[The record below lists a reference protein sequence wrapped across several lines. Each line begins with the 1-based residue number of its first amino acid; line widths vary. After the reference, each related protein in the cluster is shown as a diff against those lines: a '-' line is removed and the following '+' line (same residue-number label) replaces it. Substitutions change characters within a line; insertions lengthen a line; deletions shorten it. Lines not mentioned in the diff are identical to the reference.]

1 MWSIAATCMISM
13 LIALIN
19 IGSTEA
25 LINIIGFITAAWLA
39 ATLIP
44 LVLLFWRRTTGA
56 ITPFIGA
63 EGTFYT
69 IDVDH
74 LHWGSWR
81 MSEPVGTIVNG
92 FAIAWN
98 ITMLVFSTFPIS
110 LPVTAENMN
119 YSSLMTGFWILFSL
133 VYYFVWGRKV
143 CHLINFITSAAA
155 NYRASRTKAL
165 FLTSRP
171 YNTGLLIANMKRQV
185 FFLYLKSSSIDR
197 SLNINGSILR
207 II

>member
-1 MWSIAATCMISM
+1 M

-39 ATLIP
+39 STLIP
-44 LVLLFWRRTTGA
+44 LVLLFWKRTTGA

-81 MSEPVGTIVNG
+81 MSEPWGTIVNG
-92 FAIAWN
+92 FAIVWN
-98 ITMLVFSTFPIS
+98 VTMFVFSVFPIS
-110 LPVTAENMN
+110 VPATAQNMN
-119 YSSLMTGFWILFSL
+119 YSSLMMGFWILFS
-133 VYYFVWGRKV
+133 VIYYFALGRKV
-143 CHLINFITSAAA
+143 YISLSVSIILVFFMLRQILTTLI
-155 NYRASRTKAL
+155 SRHTKAPLLMSKLHSSHFFIL
-165 FLTSRP
+165 FM
-171 YNTGLLIANMKRQV
+171 MKWV
-185 FFLYLKSSSIDR
+185 NSIQ
-197 SLNINGSILR
+197 
-207 II
+207 